1 MNHQQRRGRQQW
13 LFSPASPIQ
22 LPPQLRQAVLPA
34 LAELIAAVL
43 RQPVASREEGG
54 QRDES

>member
-1 MNHQQRRGRQQW
+1 MKHQQRRGGQQE
-13 LFSPASPIQ
+13 LFSPVSPIQ
-22 LPPQLRQAVLPA
+22 VSPQLRRAVLPA

-43 RQPVASREEGG
+43 RRPVAPRAEGD